1 MIGLAVAGAAFALSG
16 NSDSATT
23 SFTAS
28 DANVA
33 PAGILPASGPLEFW
47 PSSAVVAADTSTV
60 APASNVAP
68 FIAEHSNGIDA
79 ALLAL
84 SESGA
89 VAPYIAAHEAGIDGV
104 LGLELNEYVGVA
116 PYIAEHGAGIDAVLG
131 NELNEFVGVAPYI
144 EEHNRLIDAMLAGSQ

>member
-1 MIGLAVAGAAFALSG
+1 MIVLAVVGAAFALSG
-16 NSDSATT
+16 NSDNATT
-23 SFTAS
+23 SFTTS

-60 APASNVAP
+60 APASSVAP

-89 VAPYIAAHEAGIDGV
+89 VAPYIAAHEAG
-104 LGLELNEYVGVA
+104 
-116 PYIAEHGAGIDAVLG
+116 IAEHGAGIDAVLG